1 MAKTKRSD
9 RTWIDTDGKETEQAK
24 AVGARYSLV
33 QQDGVDSDGDPKYVS
48 VYDCDVYLLPSHPKY
63 IGDFGAIA
71 LGAIGVHTKVGNV
84 VNTVLNN
91 EKQPGT
97 LDEARQAAID
107 FVAGLADGKWRE
119 PGVGVGPRYDTA
131 ILAKA
136 LAAATGKPETEFV
149 AKMDWKV
156 DPKTGARAAPGANG
170 DYAKGTIGYPAFAMR
185 NKTVAGKYAEL
196 GGSTGK
202 EVGLDAL

>member
-9 RTWIDTDGKETEQAK
+9 RTWIDADGKECEQSR

-63 IGDFGAIA
+63 IGDFGVIA
-71 LGAIGVHTKVGNV
+71 LASIGHHTKTGNV

-91 EKQPGT
+91 DKNPGT
-97 LDEARQAAID
+97 LDEARQAAADFID
-107 FVAGLADGKWRE
+107 GLQQGKWRE
-119 PGVGVGPRYDTA
+119 PGTGIGPRYDVA

-136 LAAATGKPETEFV
+136 LAAATNKPESEF
-149 AKMDWKV
+149 ASKMDWRV
-156 DPKTGARAAPGANG
+156 DPKTGARAAAQADGS
-170 DYAKGTIGYPAFAMR
+170 YAKGVVGYPAFAMR
-185 NKTVAGKYAEL
+185 NKAVAAKYAEL

-202 EVGLDAL
+202 EVDLSVL